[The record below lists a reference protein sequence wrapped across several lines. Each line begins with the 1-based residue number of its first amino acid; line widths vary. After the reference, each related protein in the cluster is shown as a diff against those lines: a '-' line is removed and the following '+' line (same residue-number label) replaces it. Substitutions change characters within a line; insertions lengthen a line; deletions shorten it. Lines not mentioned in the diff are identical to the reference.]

1 MKLPLENEYVVDT
14 NILITLMAYYPPD
27 NLTFRAI
34 WDDIENLIKQKKIFS
49 TSVVYD
55 EIMKYEGKDD
65 GLRKWA
71 KAHKERFFIPTNS
84 EIFRL
89 AKDITADFPDLPDKK
104 KLQTGEPD
112 ADPFIIAL
120 AKSEGA
126 TIVTQEKKD
135 NPNKISTV
143 ADYYN
148 IKSIDIFK
156 FFAERG
162 LKFIKEQ

>member
-1 MKLPLENEYVVDT
+1 MKLPFGNKYVVDT
-14 NILITLMAYYPPD
+14 DVLITLMKHYPP
-27 NLTFRAI
+27 NKPAFKAI
-34 WDDIENLIKQKKIFS
+34 WDEIENLIKQKNIFS

-65 GLRKWA
+65 RLRKWA
-71 KAHKERFFIPTNS
+71 KAHKKRFFIPTNS
-84 EIFRL
+84 EIFQL
-89 AKDITADFPDLPDKK
+89 AKDITKVFPDLSDKK

-120 AKSEGA
+120 AQSEGA
-126 TIVTQEKKD
+126 AIVTQEKKD
-135 NPNKISTV
+135 NPNKIPTV
-143 ADYYN
+143 ADHYN
-148 IKSIDIFK
+148 IKSIDIFE